1 MKAYVIW
8 YDTPHYI
15 HKSTTNELN
24 VKWTTDVNEAKDVP
38 TYSKAVD
45 FFFDTLGF
53 SLNLSKP
60 YPLYLLKDET
70 TT

>member
-1 MKAYVIW
+1 MKAYKIW

-15 HKSTTNELN
+15 HSDTTNEMN
-24 VKWTTDVNEAKDVP
+24 VKWTTNVNEAKDVP

-53 SLNLSKP
+53 SLNLSKS